1 LSITVAVLNLILGLV
16 YTQYGTMTLIE
27 MKRGW
32 RRFGYSHFGAA
43 WVAMAFTCGPH
54 HIVHGVHGLF
64 EGRHGGMLDLI
75 AVVVG
80 LPFGVTWFLL
90 RIEAF
95 RGGSGDRFVSGTP
108 RWVTALPVLS
118 VVYLVTLA
126 ASAGASAPF
135 ALDRAW
141 ITAPNFLLVGIYS
154 TIGYY
159 LARTQ
164 LANRRPLGGWS
175 ISGLSLAFIFPTCA
189 AMHGIFAM
197 YVLTGRYG
205 FDVHGFSIDWF
216 AVPAGMYFLW
226 VVQRL
231 YRDQLSDWNSNTP
244 SATREPAREAPAVAV

>member
-1 LSITVAVLNLILGLV
+1 MSVSVGVLNLILGTV

-43 WVAMAFTCGPH
+43 WIAMAFTCGPH
-54 HIVHGVHGLF
+54 HLVHGVHALF
-64 EGRHGGMLDLI
+64 EGRHGGGLDLL

-80 LPFGVTWFLL
+80 LPFGVAWFLL

-108 RWVTALPVLS
+108 RWIAALPVFAVL
-118 VVYLVTLA
+118 YLATLA
-126 ASAGASAPF
+126 AATGASAPF
-135 ALDRAW
+135 DLGNAW
-141 ITAPNFLLVGIYS
+141 VIVPNLLLVGIYC

-159 LARTQ
+159 LGRTQ

-175 ISGLSLAFIFPTCA
+175 ISGVSLAFIFPTCA
-189 AMHGIFAM
+189 AMHAMFAM
-197 YVLTGRYG
+197 YTLTGRYG
-205 FDVHGFSIDWF
+205 FDVHGFSVDWL

-231 YRDQLSDWNSNTP
+231 YHDQLSDWNSNTP
-244 SATREPAREAPAVAV
+244 VAVRDARVELPAVV